1 MCARGTQRKEINN
14 RISKPANNVPPP
26 TSISIAPCLPLPHL
40 LLPQLLVKLQTKWIY
55 SPTIY
60 SDPNPS
66 TETALFSIHHL
77 HLTPLSVIRAMRA
90 INHSVPPSTIHN
102 NNNNNSTRINND
114 PSPTEE
120 EGLLWLDSCL
130 WVNRLSLILFAK
142 NVLLFWNSF
151 GYPPFTL
158 ISNLSRLKNF
168 QTNQFLPLKW
178 HSH

>member
-102 NNNNNSTRINND
+102 NNNSTWIDND

-142 NVLLFWNSF
+142 NVQALLFQPYF
-151 GYPPFTL
+151 
-158 ISNLSRLKNF
+158 
-168 QTNQFLPLKW
+168 QFLPLKW